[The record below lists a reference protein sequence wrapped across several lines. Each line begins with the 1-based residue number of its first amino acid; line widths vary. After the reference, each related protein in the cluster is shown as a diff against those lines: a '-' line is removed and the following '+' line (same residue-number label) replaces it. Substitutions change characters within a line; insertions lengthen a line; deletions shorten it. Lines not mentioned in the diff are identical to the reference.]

1 MEQKETLEK
10 IEISLKKKE
19 QEAVHAKS
27 KGMHTTYGNLM
38 LEINLLK
45 TKKKKLQMGTR

>member
-1 MEQKETLEK
+1 MNQKETLEK
-10 IEISLKKKE
+10 LQMSLRKKE
-19 QEAVHAKS
+19 EEAVHAKS

-45 TKKKKLQMGTR
+45 TKMKKMQMGSN